1 MVTLK
6 SSNFYTGYAL
16 ESFFKNT
23 VVEADDEFLLINND
37 YSETDKFSIYNKI
50 NIVKN
55 NQPLSFAEN
64 INQGISIAIKNKK
77 NLVFLNND
85 IIFTKNWFNPLKL
98 DSRNISIPASNQ
110 LFPYNSDCGNL
121 KLTARDLGTL
131 IILNIAFHKQGF
143 TSEGQRS
150 FVIRRRELAS

>member
-23 VVEADDEFLLINND
+23 VMEADDEFLLINND
-37 YSETDKFSIYNKI
+37 YSEIDKFSIYNKI

-64 INQGISIAIKNKK
+64 INQGISIAIKNQK
-77 NLVFLNND
+77 NLV
-85 IIFTKNWFNPLKL
+85 IIK
-98 DSRNISIPASNQ
+98 
-110 LFPYNSDCGNL
+110 
-121 KLTARDLGTL
+121 
-131 IILNIAFHKQGF
+131 IL
-143 TSEGQRS
+143 
-150 FVIRRRELAS
+150 